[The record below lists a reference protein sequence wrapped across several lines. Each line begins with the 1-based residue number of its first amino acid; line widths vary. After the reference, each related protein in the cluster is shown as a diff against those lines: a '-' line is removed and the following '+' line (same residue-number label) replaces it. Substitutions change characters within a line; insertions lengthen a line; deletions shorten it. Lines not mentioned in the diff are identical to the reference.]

1 MEEREAYKNPRTVS
15 FQSSVV
21 DTNHGRTGL
30 QNTTRTHTRED
41 TRLRIRWL
49 CRPWSG
55 LPQWREDVGEKKSET
70 RHREPGPISH
80 QADVSR
86 PSFIRFYPP
95 FSLLYHYFSPSPFS
109 FIRSLISPSTFFLFF
124 LSPSLFLFFT
134 LSPSLSFCLAISF
147 PLSANDGAAHGKPS
161 TARASRRLLYVCV
174 SYLLCPARQ
183 APILCACVRAC
194 VYGGARVCM

>member
-1 MEEREAYKNPRTVS
+1 MVGTTSVAGRRRREEIRNPTPRARTYIT
-15 FQSSVV
+15 SSRCL
-21 DTNHGRTGL
+21 TS
-30 QNTTRTHTRED
+30 
-41 TRLRIRWL
+41 I
-49 CRPWSG
+49 
-55 LPQWREDVGEKKSET
+55 
-70 RHREPGPISH
+70 I
-80 QADVSR
+80 
-86 PSFIRFYPP
+86 YPFLSP
-95 FSLLYHYFSPSPFS
+95 FFSPLSLFLPLTLF
-109 FIRSLISPSTFFLFF
+109 FYLISDLSFFFLFF

>member
-109 FIRSLISPSTFFLFF
+109 FIRSLISPSTFFSILP
-124 LSPSLFLFFT
+124 LSLSLSILHFISVSLFL
-134 LSPSLSFCLAISF
+134 
-147 PLSANDGAAHGKPS
+147 
-161 TARASRRLLYVCV
+161 SR
-174 SYLLCPARQ
+174 YLLSTERERRSGARQ
-183 APILCACVRAC
+183 TIDCE
-194 VYGGARVCM
+194 GK